1 MDFNP
6 QATTSQKSR
15 RNVLQGVFLRS
26 FPSRLSPP
34 TFSDTG
40 DDVTQLH
47 PHTHERNN
55 PSPTHTYLLTQE
67 EEEETKQRKNWAPS
81 FFPHHLIINTHFYL
95 INESSGLFLL
105 WGGFLVVPAFYGR
118 YLLLSEDISKSS
130 TRKCSFLFQYCLLFV

>member
-34 TFSDTG
+34 TFSDIG

-67 EEEETKQRKNWAPS
+67 EEEEEETKQSKKTGLLP
-81 FFPHHLIINTHFYL
+81 FFHTIL
-95 INESSGLFLL
+95 
-105 WGGFLVVPAFYGR
+105 
-118 YLLLSEDISKSS
+118 SS
-130 TRKCSFLFQYCLLFV
+130 THISI